1 MRRKVVIAEAQRLIQ
16 QSGADACEYA
26 RDLERE
32 AKRRRNSRLAAFY
45 GAVGRQIEKDIRS
58 PDQLR
63 SRLLTP
69 RAEAQQSQ
77 PRSSRLDGEL
87 S

>member
-1 MRRKVVIAEAQRLIQ
+1 MRRKAIIAEAQRLIQ
-16 QSGADACEYA
+16 QFGADACENA

-45 GAVGRQIEKDIRS
+45 GAVGRQIEKDIGN
-58 PDQLR
+58 PEQLPG
-63 SRLLTP
+63 SLSP
-69 RAEAQQSQ
+69 RAAHQPQ
-77 PRSSRLDGEL
+77 PRSIQLERKL